1 MHSRRVLLLA
11 TVLSFL
17 GVAAAAQ
24 QPLPAPVLASYS
36 LTGTGFGSANRVTKA
51 GTVYTARIDGM
62 IARAIANHVTPTN
75 TIQDGALIPPAKG
88 FKGAFGAS
96 GDSKQIQPGSRFYLH
111 EVAIKDNAVVFTLL
125 SLDEVVV
132 VSGDNGSTRS
142 RVRMYVR
149 FPMPAAQLE
158 SLTPEALHK
167 LTDPIFA
174 PEGQMPTV
182 QLGQSL
188 DDVIHTLGQPQ
199 QQVDLGQKKILVYA
213 KLKVTLVDGKV
224 TDAE

>member
-1 MHSRRVLLLA
+1 MHYRRVVLLA
-11 TVLSFL
+11 TILAFV
-17 GVAAAAQ
+17 GITAGAQ
-24 QPLPAPVLASYS
+24 QSLPAPVLASYS
-36 LTGTGFGSANRVTKA
+36 LTGTGFGSANRITKP
-51 GTVYTARIDGM
+51 GKIYTIRIDGM
-62 IARAIANHVTPTN
+62 LARAIANHVTPTN
-75 TIQDGALIPPAKG
+75 TIQSGSLIPPAKG
-88 FKGAFGAS
+88 FKGAFGAG
-96 GDSKQIQPGSRFYLH
+96 GDSKQVQPDDRFYLH
-111 EVAIKDNAVVFTLL
+111 AITIKDNAVVFTLL
-125 SLDEVVV
+125 SLDKVVV

-149 FPMPAAQLE
+149 FPMNSEQLT

-174 PEGQMPTV
+174 PEGVRPTV

-188 DDVIHTLGQPQ
+188 ADVIRTLGEPQ

-213 KLKVTLVDGKV
+213 RLKVTLVDGKV

>member
-1 MHSRRVLLLA
+1 MLLA
-11 TVLSFL
+11 TILAFVSIS
-17 GVAAAAQ
+17 VAAQ
-24 QPLPAPVLASYS
+24 QSLPAPVFASYS
-36 LTGTGFGSANRVTKA
+36 LTSTGFGSANRVTNPGKI
-51 GTVYTARIDGM
+51 YTIRIDGM
-62 IARAIANHVTPTN
+62 LARAIANHVTPTN
-75 TIQDGALIPPAKG
+75 IIQNGSLIPPARG

-96 GDSKQIQPGSRFYLH
+96 GDSKQIQPGDRFYLH
-111 EVAIKDNAVVFTLL
+111 EIAVKNDAVVFTLL
-125 SLDEVVV
+125 SLDKVVV

-149 FPMPAAQLE
+149 FPINGGQLT
-158 SLTPEALHK
+158 SLTPDALHK

-174 PEGQMPTV
+174 PEGVMPTV

-188 DDVIHTLGQPQ
+188 ADVIRTLGEPQ

>member
-1 MHSRRVLLLA
+1 MHLRSVLLLA
-11 TVLSFL
+11 ATIVPIGLPS
-17 GVAAAAQ
+17 VAQ
-24 QPLPAPVLASYS
+24 QSLPAPILTSYS
-36 LTGTGFGSANRVTKA
+36 LTGTGFGSADRITHPGKI
-51 GTVYTARIDGM
+51 YTTRIDGM
-62 IARAIANHVTPTN
+62 LARAIADHVTPTN

-88 FKGAFGAS
+88 FRGAFGAS
-96 GDSKQIQPGSRFYLH
+96 GDSKQVQPGDRFYLH
-111 EVAIKDNAVVFTLL
+111 DVNIKDNAVVFTLL
-125 SLDEVVV
+125 SLDKVVV
-132 VSGDNGSTRS
+132 VGQNGSTRS

-149 FPMPAAQLE
+149 FPMTAAQLE
-158 SLTPEALHK
+158 SLTPDALHK

-174 PEGQMPTV
+174 PEGVMPTV

-188 DDVIHTLGQPQ
+188 ADVIHTLGEPQ